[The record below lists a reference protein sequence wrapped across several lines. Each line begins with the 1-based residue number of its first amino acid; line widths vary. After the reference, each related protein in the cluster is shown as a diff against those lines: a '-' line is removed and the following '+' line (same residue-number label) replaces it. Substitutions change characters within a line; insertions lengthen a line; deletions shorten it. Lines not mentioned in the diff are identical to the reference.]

1 MTPPPDGSTKPTDG
15 GAQGRPG
22 MGPHPAQGLCLKH
35 WRRRG
40 PTLPLWSWCAV
51 WSYNQ
56 CCGIGPFL
64 SIFNPQI
71 SACCSGVTL
80 FGTLPR
86 AHSFQLHSTTDP
98 HIAFWEGPESPVW
111 PLRCV
116 PIKVHHLM
124 PVVSQYGSWDTSR
137 PLCLCSHCSL
147 SVNTHPSY
155 SYLLPLFFSHLLE
168 DPAQSSPQGSL
179 LVWHQMKAYLL
190 SAPSALAFLVSALCF
205 HFGGLP
211 VCMMLYQQSPG
222 VSCHSSRGE
231 QE

>member
-1 MTPPPDGSTKPTDG
+1 MAAQSPLMAGPKAGQGWVHTLRRVSVWNTEEG
-15 GAQGRPG
+15 GDQPC
-22 MGPHPAQGLCLKH
+22 PSGLDALF
-35 WRRRG
+35 G
-40 PTLPLWSWCAV
+40 
-51 WSYNQ
+51 SYNQ